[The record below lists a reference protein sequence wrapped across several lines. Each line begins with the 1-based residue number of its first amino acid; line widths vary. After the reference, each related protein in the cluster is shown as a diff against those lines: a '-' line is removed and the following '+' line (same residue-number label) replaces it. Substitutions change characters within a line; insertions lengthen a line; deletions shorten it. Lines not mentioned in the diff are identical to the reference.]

1 MLIDR
6 IEWVDERVHIH
17 LFDLDGSHET
27 IVMYPAEALD
37 ILGWLLQEKEKLLRL
52 NAAHLEAMQ
61 VAKEK

>member
-1 MLIDR
+1 MLVDC

-37 ILGWLLQEKEKLLRL
+37 ILGWLWQEKDKLLRL
-52 NAAHLEAMQ
+52 NAVHLEATRKDT
-61 VAKEK
+61 VE

>member
-37 ILGWLLQEKEKLLRL
+37 MLGWLWQEKDKLLRL
-52 NAAHLEAMQ
+52 NAAHLEAMKKDN
-61 VAKEK
+61 VE

>member
-1 MLIDR
+1 MLVER